1 MKYLLVTASLLV
13 ATASPALA
21 NKQANRQAHVEDHYK
36 TVIQQVQT
44 KRIKDLEADGYYVIK
59 LIKTNKNGIPDLIAI
74 HPEKG
79 VLFSEVKRANGKLS
93 PLQKYRIEELKKL
106 GFNVEV
112 HYGKT
117 D

>member
-1 MKYLLVTASLLV
+1 MLVTVDAVTGTISDRRLCTLWPEDASCPRW
-13 ATASPALA
+13 TAWESGSLRMDVGA
-21 NKQANRQAHVEDHYK
+21 RK
-36 TVIQQVQT
+36 T
-44 KRIKDLEADGYYVIK
+44 KLYVFGQ
-59 LIKTNKNGIPDLIAI
+59 GIRHAS
-74 HPEKG
+74 
-79 VLFSEVKRANGKLS
+79 VTSVSEVKRANGKLS